1 MGNCIKGSQEPDV
14 LHCALVLKEA
24 FLNSQQELRDK
35 EAEIVILKSM
45 NHTQVRMLGMK
56 LKEKDEELA
65 KYKLLNTEL
74 AKKNVHL
81 MAYHVC

>member
-14 LHCALVLKEA
+14 LHCAVVLKEA

-35 EAEIVILKSM
+35 EAEIVTLKSM
-45 NHTQVRMLGMK
+45 NQTQVKMLMK
-56 LKEKDEELA
+56 KDEELV

-74 AKKNVHL
+74 AKKNAQL
-81 MAYHVC
+81 MA

>member
-14 LHCALVLKEA
+14 LHCAVVLKEA

-35 EAEIVILKSM
+35 EAEIVTLKSM
-45 NHTQVRMLGMK
+45 NQTQVMMLMK
-56 LKEKDEELA
+56 KDEELA

-74 AKKNVHL
+74 AKKNAQL
-81 MAYHVC
+81 MA